1 MFALVFFAGS
11 VILGVGLTKT
21 LFPFT
26 SRPERFFWGMVLGP
40 MTSIWAAYLA
50 SRLLGHLSYAIL
62 VILTIAIWAL
72 AGVFSFKGWHR
83 FKKPTITIDL
93 IKENRLQIFVALI
106 FATIFGHFF
115 YKGMFHPSD
124 DGMFLTAT
132 TWYDLAYHLA
142 LATSFLYGQ
151 NFPPINPVFPTE
163 PLRYHFMGDFHAAV
177 LMKLGL
183 GIWPT
188 FGMTSFIMALALVGI
203 FYCFARRLTESGVA
217 SFIATLLFFFSGGLG
232 FVLFFSDWRDSRQPF
247 LKFFWNMKENY
258 TDMWSRGI
266 KWTNLMTSGLIPQR
280 SMLYGMPI
288 ALILL
293 TAIAVVWK
301 RWNVEKRDEAWQGV
315 EVLFPAGVIAGLLPL
330 FHYHAY
336 AVVVFTSCALFLI
349 KPRRAWLAFW
359 VPAVLIALPQWRAFG
374 SHIATGPPLR
384 FHLGWVSYTYS
395 NFFLFMI
402 RNFGLPLILIF
413 PALFLVPRYLRTFY
427 VPFAALIVLCF
438 ILLISR
444 DDVDNTKLLF
454 YWHAGTAVVIAAW
467 LARWV
472 RRPPGTAVVTIVV
485 LACTLSGVLSVIRES
500 KLVWRIFSPA
510 EIAAA
515 EFARTVPA
523 KALFLSGPTHSQ
535 PAMCLAGKPIVLGF
549 EFLITSQGYPRAKY
563 DAVAEDVKKIYRG
576 DAEAQTLIARYG
588 VKYIYVGPYERDKL
602 SAKTPYL
609 DHHYKAVFRNSE
621 IVIYDASSTNHS

>member
-1 MFALVFFAGS
+1 
-11 VILGVGLTKT
+11 
-21 LFPFT
+21 
-26 SRPERFFWGMVLGP
+26 
-40 MTSIWAAYLA
+40 
-50 SRLLGHLSYAIL
+50 
-62 VILTIAIWAL
+62 
-72 AGVFSFKGWHR
+72 
-83 FKKPTITIDL
+83 
-93 IKENRLQIFVALI
+93 
-106 FATIFGHFF
+106 
-115 YKGMFHPSD
+115 
-124 DGMFLTAT
+124 
-132 TWYDLAYHLA
+132 
-142 LATSFLYGQ
+142 
-151 NFPPINPVFPTE
+151 
-163 PLRYHFMGDFHAAV
+163 
-177 LMKLGL
+177 
-183 GIWPT
+183 
-188 FGMTSFIMALALVGI
+188 
-203 FYCFARRLTESGVA
+203 
-217 SFIATLLFFFSGGLG
+217 
-232 FVLFFSDWRDSRQPF
+232 
-247 LKFFWNMKENY
+247 
-258 TDMWSRGI
+258 
-266 KWTNLMTSGLIPQR
+266 
-280 SMLYGMPI
+280 
-288 ALILL
+288 
-293 TAIAVVWK
+293 
-301 RWNVEKRDEAWQGV
+301 
-315 EVLFPAGVIAGLLPL
+315 
-330 FHYHAY
+330 
-336 AVVVFTSCALFLI
+336 
-349 KPRRAWLAFW
+349 
-359 VPAVLIALPQWRAFG
+359 
-374 SHIATGPPLR
+374 
-384 FHLGWVSYTYS
+384 
-395 NFFLFMI
+395 MI